1 MSRSPFAGYAQRMAA
16 FEESFIYP
24 VVSSEFC
31 GSKSVTEVMHSLGD
45 NGAKIVQL
53 REKNLSGRDLLILAN
68 QCREITAGYGMLLI
82 IDDRLDIA
90 LACGA
95 DGVHLGQDDLPV
107 AVARKIAPELLIGSS
122 THNAAEVIAAQQAD
136 TGYLNIGPIYPTQ
149 TKSVACGALGV
160 PLFTELKNLVHC
172 PFSVMGGIKA
182 RHLPEL
188 RALGAEHIA
197 MVTEITTAPDV
208 SAKVRELLKFWQ

>member
-90 LACGA
+90 LACDA

-107 AVARKIAPELLIGSS
+107 AEARKIAPELIIGAS
-122 THNAAEVIAAQQAD
+122 THNADEIKNAIKD
-136 TGYLNIGPIYPTQ
+136 GCSYLNIGPIFPTQ
-149 TKSVACGALGV
+149 TKSVPCGALGV
-160 PLFTELKNLVHC
+160 ETFAALQKLVTVPFT
-172 PFSVMGGIKA
+172 VMGGIKEKHIA
-182 RHLPEL
+182 EL
-188 RALGAEHIA
+188 TALGAKHIA
-197 MVTEITTAPDV
+197 MVTETI
-208 SAKVRELLKFWQ
+208 AKPELCRLRRK

>member
-1 MSRSPFAGYAQRMAA
+1 MKTLAERVAA
-16 FEESFIYP
+16 FTSSTLYP

-31 GSKSVTEVMHSLGD
+31 SGRSVTEVIAAIADG
-45 NGAKIVQL
+45 GAKIVQL
-53 REKNLSGRDLLILAN
+53 REKHRSDADLFALASKV
-68 QCREITAGYGMLLI
+68 RAITAAHDMLLI

-90 LACGA
+90 LACRA